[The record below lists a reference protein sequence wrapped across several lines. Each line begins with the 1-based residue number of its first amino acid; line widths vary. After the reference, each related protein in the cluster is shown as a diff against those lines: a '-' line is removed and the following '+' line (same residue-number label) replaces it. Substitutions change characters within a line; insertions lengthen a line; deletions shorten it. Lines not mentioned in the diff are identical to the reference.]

1 MTDMNK
7 LDDKFIQIVMG
18 SNNLLESLCVLSN
31 IIVEIDSPSDL
42 TLTKLNQISA
52 LTKVIKNY
60 ARQYDKVVVN
70 AYSLFDYGED

>member
-52 LTKVIKNY
+52 LTKVIKN
-60 ARQYDKVVVN
+60 
-70 AYSLFDYGED
+70 

>member
-31 IIVEIDSPSDL
+31 IIDEIDSPSDL

>member
-52 LTKVIKNY
+52 LTKVIKNF